1 MKKDKN
7 EIAIASTES
16 KKSTKMVD
24 KKKSAKPAKKPNRIA
39 KFFKDLKAEVK
50 KIVWPTRKQV
60 LNNTVV
66 VLIAMAASGLFI
78 FAVDWGLSVLK
89 GLVKLP

>member
-1 MKKDKN
+1 MKKEKN
-7 EIAIASTES
+7 EVAIASTES
-16 KKSTKMVD
+16 KKSANKVD
-24 KKKSAKPAKKPNRIA
+24 KKKSAKPIKKTNRMV

-78 FAVDWGLSVLK
+78 FAVDFGLSALK
-89 GLVKLP
+89 TLVNLP